1 MHEDAGAGWTFRA
14 FVKTS
19 GWIPPRTIGN
29 RFPGRVS
36 GVIGRSVPNPRP
48 VSPVHTSMDTIT
60 QEGLRALADAGTP
73 PAVSLYLPTHRKGS
87 GIRQDPI
94 GMKNLLTEAE
104 EKLVARGMRGTEARD
119 LLEPAK
125 ALLDDP
131 AVWGPESQ
139 DGLAVFVAPGT
150 FRAYHLP
157 IAPEAQ
163 AIVNERFHVKPLLP
177 ILADH
182 EFYILALSQHD
193 ARLLHCTRTSC
204 ARVELPKDVETDL
217 DDAVVR
223 TGEHPKNYKTD
234 ATSDGGNASVQGN
247 AVATHTNAPDP
258 QNREAENL
266 LFYLRQIDDGVRR
279 AAPENDAL
287 LVLAGDVNITS
298 PYHDAT
304 KLKKRD
310 IAADTIKGNP
320 DHTAD
325 GDLHDKAVEILNP
338 LWHKALHDEQETFG
352 NALAQGKAS
361 DNLREIVAAAMDGRV
376 NTLFVDPSEKRWGR
390 VDEAT
395 RAVELHEG
403 ETPEGQDLVDWAVM
417 RTFGTSG
424 RVLVVASEDVPGDG
438 PLAAIMRY

>member
-1 MHEDAGAGWTFRA
+1 
-14 FVKTS
+14 
-19 GWIPPRTIGN
+19 
-29 RFPGRVS
+29 
-36 GVIGRSVPNPRP
+36 
-48 VSPVHTSMDTIT
+48 MDTIT
-60 QEGLRALADAGTP
+60 QEGLRALAEAGAP
-73 PAVSLYLPTHRKGS
+73 PAVSLFLPTHRKGS

-125 ALLDDP
+125 DLLDDP

-157 IAPEAQ
+157 IAPEASVV
-163 AIVNERFHVKPLLP
+163 VNDRFHVKPLLP

-193 ARLLHCTRTSC
+193 ARVLHCTPTSC
-204 ARVELPKDVETDL
+204 NRLKLPGDVETDI
-217 DDAVVR
+217 DRAVIK
-223 TGEHPKNYKTD
+223 TGEHPKDYKTD
-234 ATSDGGNASVQGN
+234 SVADGGGNVVQGG

-266 LFYLRQIDDGVRR
+266 KFYLRQIDDGFRR
-279 AAPENDAL
+279 VVPENEAL

-304 KLKKRD
+304 KLKKKD

-320 DHTAD
+320 DRTGD
-325 GDLHDKAVEILNP
+325 GDLHTKAVEILTP
-338 LWHKALHDEQETFG
+338 LWHKALDDEKETYG
-352 NALAQGKAS
+352 NALAQKKATG
-361 DNLREIVAAAMDGRV
+361 NVREIAEALLDGRV
-376 NTLFVDPSEKRWGR
+376 NTLFVDPHAQRWGR

-395 RAVELHEG
+395 RAVELHEA

-417 RTFGTSG
+417 KTFGTSG
-424 RVLVVASEDVPGDG
+424 RVLVVKPEDVPGDG
-438 PLAAIMRY
+438 PLAAILRY